1 MLSRR
6 DVLRGDFVNIEAKR
20 DGECYTVAIF
30 EMCIH
35 AGIQTYG
42 AKRDGECYP
51 VAMFEMYIML
61 KFKRLGRIK

>member
-1 MLSRR
+1 MAK
-6 DVLRGDFVNIEAKR
+6 FNKPKR
-20 DGECYTVAIF
+20 DWVCYPVATF
-30 EMCIH
+30 WDVRH